1 MVVEGLGRER
11 SNYERA
17 NDGNEMTDTI
27 ETVLDR
33 IEQQDADAIEIASHE
48 DALEF
53 WDKIMRD
60 IRQPIQRRMRAA
72 EMRAQYRYPK
82 LGVVATINNSESLAD
97 ALDRAIMRSGMTKLI
112 EHRQDESPRPSPAPI
127 PPRGGTPHTGPVP
140 DRRFRRS

>member
-1 MVVEGLGRER
+1 MDGLADLR
-11 SNYERA
+11 S
-17 NDGNEMTDTI
+17 T
-27 ETVLDR
+27 
-33 IEQQDADAIEIASHE
+33 QDCDPDAIELASHE

-82 LGVVATINNSESLAD
+82 LGVVATTNMSTEDFASM
-97 ALDRAIMRSGMTKLI
+97 LDRAIARSQTEVKLI
-112 EHRQDESPRPSPAPI
+112 EHRADDGASADDAKPAPAPI
-127 PPRGGTPHTGPVP
+127 PPRPSIERQGPTP

>member
-1 MVVEGLGRER
+1 MV
-11 SNYERA
+11 
-17 NDGNEMTDTI
+17 I
-27 ETVLDR
+27 EVNPL
-33 IEQQDADAIEIASHE
+33 EELAKQQDPDAIELASHE

-82 LGVVATINNSESLAD
+82 LGVVATINNSESLAE

-112 EHRQDESPRPSPAPI
+112 EHRQDEVAKPAQPAPI
-127 PPRGGTPHTGPVP
+127 PPHGTERVGPTP
-140 DRRFRRS
+140 DRRFRRG